1 MEYFAYKKVKK
12 HQAEK
17 KAAEGHQSPLLDEK
31 DESFLRRVI
40 SAEGTPPPLPARPHG
55 LPEAGDFTGNA
66 SQMVVHD
73 GNTVAE
79 ENSSRDKG
87 KGKEKE
93 TEKSAETEGK
103 KPGRFAFLSR
113 VGTKKVCLHTFITSL
128 NITKCWTWSVARV
141 LTAQ

>member
-1 MEYFAYKKVKK
+1 MMEYFAYKKVKK

-17 KAAEGHQSPLLDEK
+17 KAAEGKQAPLLDEK
-31 DESFLRRVI
+31 DERFLRRVI
-40 SAEGTPPPLPARPHG
+40 SAEGTPPPLPTRPHG
-55 LPEAGDFTGNA
+55 LPEAGDFANNA

-79 ENSSRDKG
+79 EESRRTSRDKG

-93 TEKSAETEGK
+93 TVETEAK

-113 VGTKKVCLHTFITSL
+113 VGTKKVCQSSL
-128 NITKCWTWSVARV
+128 NSFLWNDMKQT
-141 LTAQ
+141 LTPQ